1 MAHRIQPLVRV
12 CNIKF
17 DAGTQRDGGQTCIQR
32 RGRAPLGRGTDLGAA
47 MLDNMACY
55 MVQDRQNRRLA
66 RVTRAWRDAAES
78 GSGSMDIDLGTD
90 EKKRVDLFNRQK
102 ELLDTFLAHGA
113 ISREQYD
120 KSLNG
125 LKTKL
130 LGEPD
135 GGQTSGAT
143 AYIPAAAE
151 PPAPKREERK
161 IMRYEYRTRGVCS
174 QLISFDLEGNVVSNI
189 SFLGGCNGN
198 LKAISKLVDGRTV
211 EKIESFLKGN
221 TCGYKNTSCADQ
233 LAIGVR

>member
-1 MAHRIQPLVRV
+1 
-12 CNIKF
+12 
-17 DAGTQRDGGQTCIQR
+17 
-32 RGRAPLGRGTDLGAA
+32 
-47 MLDNMACY
+47 
-55 MVQDRQNRRLA
+55 
-66 RVTRAWRDAAES
+66 
-78 GSGSMDIDLGTD
+78 MDIDLGTD
-90 EKKRVDLFNRQK
+90 EKKRIDLFDRQK
-102 ELLDTFLAHGA
+102 ELLDTFLEHGA

-135 GGQTSGAT
+135 GGQTSESPDGGQTSVA
-143 AYIPAAAE
+143 PADVMAGIE
-151 PPAPKREERK
+151 LPAPKREERV

-174 QLISFDLEGNVVSNI
+174 QLISFDLEGDVVSNI

-198 LKAISKLVDGRTV
+198 LKAISKLVDGWTV

-233 LAIGVR
+233 LAIGVREAYEKSKTGGKNA